1 MILPSLAIA
10 SSFLKTLFFAA
21 TARNNLYACMTLAT
35 IDLSL
40 YGAQLATYAGL
51 SRSGLPLPVG
61 LYLPPPRSM
70 TSTDLVLYAT
80 PFAAAT
86 LRPTINAFGTL
97 LESSPQAL
105 TLNSV
110 VIHRTVNNLVRQH
123 NYYARLIVRTQ
134 PVLGLI
140 SGQELLRD
148 PYGGDDL
155 SSHAPVTR
163 PRLSATVGL
172 GQCAPY
178 RVLPTW
184 GSTLLATDNS
194 DEPVLKID
202 YATEILD
209 RLEESQGPTK
219 EFVLYQAPLC
229 TSDSCALVVYV
240 ESPRAAFEAEMP
252 VCVVFALWCYGWI
265 VPFAVVW
272 VFPFICWS
280 AQWIC
285 YIVLAALGFSYRL
298 LKSSFVAVVM
308 HIVNV
313 CVQLYINSL
322 VEPNNTRNVEHAPVF
337 DMPSPASLPPPDHA
351 PSFDA
356 APSLT
361 SAPTLA
367 PYPTPDAVVQVT
379 SHEPARKKRKQK
391 KSKKLGAKVEDKSVK
406 AVGPDME
413 QGPAT
418 PVGPSSRSVDA
429 PFIDPASVPLPEGGD
444 DEELLPSSVQA
455 PTLPVAGPSQGPD
468 QEVQDQDEG
477 EWTTVVNRKP
487 WRPFAPV
494 PKTGA
499 NSKLRGGGR
508 KGERGRGKGEKKA

>member
-1 MILPSLAIA
+1 MILPSLAVA
-10 SSFLKTLFFAA
+10 SGFLKTLFFAA
-21 TARNNLYACMTLAT
+21 ITRNNLYACITLAT

-86 LRPTINAFGTL
+86 LHPTINAFGAL
-97 LESSPQAL
+97 LESSPQVL

-110 VIHRTVNNLVRQH
+110 VIHRTVNNIVRQH

-134 PVLGLI
+134 PVLSLI

-148 PYGGDDL
+148 PYGSDDL
-155 SSHAPVTR
+155 SSHTPVTR
-163 PRLSATVGL
+163 LRLSATVGL

-194 DEPVLKID
+194 DEHVLEID

-209 RLEESQGPTK
+209 RLEESEESMK

-229 TSDSCALVVYV
+229 TSDSCALVVYAG
-240 ESPRAAFEAEMP
+240 SPQAAFEAEMP
-252 VCVVFALWCYGWI
+252 ACVVFALWCYGWI

-280 AQWIC
+280 AQWLC
-285 YIVLAALGFSYRL
+285 YIVLAALGVSHRL
-298 LKSSFVAVVM
+298 LKNMFIAVIM
-308 HIVNV
+308 HILNV
-313 CVQLYINSL
+313 CVRLYIDSL
-322 VEPNNTRNVEHAPVF
+322 VEPNNVRNVEHAPVF
-337 DMPSPASLPPPDHA
+337 DIPSPVSLAPPDHT

-356 APSLT
+356 APSLA
-361 SAPTLA
+361 S
-367 PYPTPDAVVQVT
+367 YSTPEATVQVA

-391 KSKKLGAKVEDKSVK
+391 KSKKTGAKVEDKSVK
-406 AVGPDME
+406 AVAPDME

-418 PVGPSSRSVDA
+418 PVGPSSCPVDA
-429 PFIDPASVPLPEGGD
+429 PFIDPASIPLPEDGD

-455 PTLPVAGPSQGPD
+455 PSLPVAGPSQGPD
-468 QEVQDQDEG
+468 QEIQDQDEG

-487 WRPFAPV
+487 WRSFTPV
-494 PKTGA
+494 LKTGA
-499 NSKLRGGGR
+499 DSKLRGGGR
-508 KGERGRGKGEKKA
+508 KGERGRGKGERKA